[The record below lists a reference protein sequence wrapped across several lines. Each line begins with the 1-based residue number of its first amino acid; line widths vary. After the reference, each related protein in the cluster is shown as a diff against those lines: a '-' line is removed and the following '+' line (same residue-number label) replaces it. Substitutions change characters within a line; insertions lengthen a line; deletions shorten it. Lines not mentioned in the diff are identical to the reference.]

1 MNERMAW
8 QWRYSLRALWRRRW
22 LSVLAVVGIALG
34 VAVVVAVDLA
44 NASAARAFTLST
56 ESITGRATHHIVGGP
71 AGLDERLYTRLR
83 TDLGERL
90 IAPVVEGYVRVDE
103 FGATPMRLLGV
114 DPFAEAPFRP
124 YLATSPDVPPDLL
137 VPLLQGK
144 PAVVL
149 SREMAQRAGIGLGD
163 TVHLRYGTE
172 RFSVQVVG
180 LLDPTDAFTRR
191 ALDGVLLT
199 DVGVAQRL
207 LGMTG
212 RLSRIDLIAPED
224 DPAGAARLERIRAV
238 LPPDALLTTAAR
250 QAQSVRQLS
259 AAFELN
265 LTALSLLALVVGMF
279 LIYNTMTFSVVQR
292 RPVLGTLR
300 ALGVT
305 REGIFA
311 LIAGEA
317 LLLGL
322 VGSLLGVLFG
332 VLLARELVRLVTQ
345 TINDLYFVVSVR
357 EVAVPPTVLLKGMA
371 LGVVATLAATA
382 LPAYEAATTPPAGTM
397 RRSNIERRARRVAP
411 RLAGVGVVLFA
422 LSWGLLQ
429 WPSRALVPAFV
440 GVFGVVLGFAA
451 FTPMLVLVMARVGS
465 PLLGRLLGPVGRIAP
480 RTIANALSRTG
491 LAIAALMVA
500 VSVSIGVALMVD
512 AFRLTVERWL
522 DSTLRADVYISAPAL
537 AGNRADAP
545 LDPALGE
552 RIAAVEG
559 MAVVEAARNVR
570 IESADLG
577 PLLLVAVEWK
587 RPRDPALFICRT
599 GSVDDVAAAVRA
611 GAVIVSEPFAYRHG
625 VTCGDTL
632 ALRTQRGEERL
643 PIVGVF
649 YDYSA
654 DQGVVLMDLTQY
666 RARWDDPWVSSFS
679 LYTTPDAD
687 VAAVAARV
695 QAALAGEEVLVR
707 TNRTLREAAL
717 AVFDR
722 TFAIT
727 RALQLLAV
735 VVAFIGVLSALM
747 ALQIE
752 RTRELATLR
761 AIGLTPRQLWRLTV
775 LETGLMGALAGLLS
789 WPTGITLAAI
799 LVFIINKRSFGW
811 TIQFTLST
819 TALWQAFGVAVLAA
833 IVAGVYPAW
842 RLMQLRL
849 ATAIRND

>member
-1 MNERMAW
+1 MNERLTW
-8 QWRYSLRALWRRRW
+8 QWRYILRALWRRRW
-22 LSVLAVVGIALG
+22 LSVLTVVGIALG

-71 AGLDERLYTRLR
+71 GGVDERLYTRLR
-83 TDLGERL
+83 TELGERL

-103 FGATPMRLLGV
+103 LGETPLRLLGV

-124 YLATSPDVPPDLL
+124 YLATSPNLPPDLL
-137 VPLLQGK
+137 VPFLRGD
-144 PAVVL
+144 PVVVL
-149 SREMAQRAGIGLGD
+149 ARDVAVQAGIAPGERL
-163 TVHLRYGTE
+163 HLRYGT
-172 RFSVQVVG
+172 RGMAVQVAG
-180 LLDPTDAFTRR
+180 LLEPADAFTRR
-191 ALDGVLLT
+191 ALDGIVLA
-199 DVGVAQRL
+199 DISMAQQV
-207 LGMTG
+207 LGMEG
-212 RLSRIDLIAPED
+212 RLSRIDLLAPDD
-224 DPAGAARLERIRAV
+224 DPTSAARLERIRAL
-238 LPPDALLTTAAR
+238 LPPDVTLTTAAR

-300 ALGVT
+300 ALGIT
-305 REGIFA
+305 REGLFG

-317 LLLGL
+317 LVLGAI
-322 VGSLLGVLFG
+322 GSVLGVLFG
-332 VLLARELVRLVTQ
+332 ILLARELVRLVTQ

-357 EVAVPPTVLLKGMA
+357 DVAIPPLVLLKGLA
-371 LGVVATLAATA
+371 LGMAATLLAT
-382 LPAYEAATTPPAGTM
+382 LFPAYEAATPPPAGTM
-397 RRSNIERRARRVAP
+397 RRSSLERRTRHIAP
-411 RLAGVGVVLFA
+411 CLAAVGGLLFV
-422 LSWGLLQ
+422 LSWGMLQ
-429 WPSRALVPAFV
+429 WPSRALPPAFA

-451 FTPMLVLVMARVGS
+451 FTPTTILLMARLGS
-465 PLLGRLLGPVGRIAP
+465 PLLGQILGPVGRMAP

-522 DSTLRADVYISAPAL
+522 DSTLRADVYVSAPAL

-545 LDPALGE
+545 LDPTLGE
-552 RIAAVEG
+552 RIATVEG
-559 MAVVEAARNVR
+559 VAVVEAARNVL
-570 IESADLG
+570 IDSPDMG

-587 RPRDPALFICRT
+587 RPRDPALFICRNGT
-599 GSVDDVAAAVRA
+599 LDDVATAVRA

-625 VTCGDTL
+625 VSCGDTL
-632 ALRTQRGEERL
+632 TLRTRQGEEHV

-654 DQGVVLMDLTQY
+654 DQGVVLMDLQTY
-666 RARWDDPWVSSFS
+666 RIRWNDPWVSSYS
-679 LYTTPDAD
+679 IYTSPDAD
-687 VAAVAARV
+687 VSTVADGIRAV
-695 QAALAGEEVLVR
+695 LAGENVLVR

-761 AIGLTPRQLWRLTV
+761 AIGLTPRQLWQLTV
-775 LETGLMGALAGLLS
+775 LETSLMGALAGVLS

-811 TIQFTLST
+811 TIQFALSPS
-819 TALWQAFGVAVLAA
+819 ALWQALVVAIVAA
-833 IVAGVYPAW
+833 IVAGLFPAW
-842 RLMQLRL
+842 RLTRL
-849 ATAIRND
+849 HVAAAIRNE